1 MMLREKMTPCQSRE
15 ALITVLSY
23 RDGIMDGCLQH
34 PRLDGKMKI
43 QSLSQLI
50 LTLNSLLDLED
61 CPGNPLPFVMSRGQ
75 DKGHMAVLRIQ
86 VLFREHCTWQG
97 KLIWQDQEVETV
109 FHSCIE
115 LMQLID
121 EILAE

>member
-1 MMLREKMTPCQSRE
+1 MLRGKMIPCQSRE
-15 ALITVLSY
+15 ALVTVSSY
-23 RDGIMDGCLQH
+23 CNGNMNGCLRH
-34 PRLDGKMKI
+34 PRLDGKVNI

-50 LTLNSLLDLED
+50 LTLNSSLDLED
-61 CPGNPLPFVMSRGQ
+61 CPDCPLPFILGDSG
-75 DKGHMAVLRIQ
+75 GEAYMAVFRIQ
-86 VLFREHCTWQG
+86 ILFREHYTWQG
-97 KLIWQDQEVETV
+97 KLIWQDENIETV